1 MNIGML
7 LLEAGA
13 DPNARQSD
21 GNTPLHL
28 ACLKGDLDFV
38 ELLIQ
43 YGADINIQNTVA
55 GKTPLHLA
63 VEECNEELI
72 QLLASNGADIGIK
85 DHFGRIAT
93 EYAETK
99 ELRRAVDSGDKKV
112 YIKSVISDIEDKEN
126 KFPEQHLNSFT
137 SDYDSKIVQY
147 RMSQDL
153 EDNPEVNDIGDEDVI
168 RLQAIMMDKSGSKV
182 FAGGLETLREE
193 SSYLESTTGLH
204 EALEKLRANSMVR
217 QERPHSPQRVSNANE
232 LLDYEKIEKGKSPNN
247 HSIEHYLATNKKSKL
262 SEMPLKLDT
271 SSKLFLL
278 LDNKKKKS
286 KEQNM
291 NYTVEQPISN
301 SILYEPHN
309 EMEDFNKKTKATI
322 AVFKSHKNDIPS
334 FINERKHLKLNKSD
348 NRVVTSIY
356 KELMNQMPNLDNT
369 SLEGESE
376 YVDPISEEFERMLN
390 RAQNTAIPC
399 KKSFTQDMV
408 LESPAEHNMVTLTAF
423 PVETCGMQFL
433 HTEKSEGNK
442 SPSKKCVNVDLSN
455 WLEELQ
461 LNSVGSALGRC
472 GIRSK
477 RDLFALVEKKPYN
490 IAMQALKVKGIE
502 KRGYRDRI
510 LLAIEQRTENY
521 KTHLNEFLKENTEI
535 NLRKEKFTL
544 FGCYG
549 KMPRS
554 VPDFFHPTNFKLWF
568 GRQSLSTV
576 YPLFVKAGY
585 DNYEWT
591 LMQMSSE
598 HPLTEEI
605 LFKELNIIQPAQR
618 TRLLQRLREGKL
630 ALK

>member
-1 MNIGML
+1 MINIGML

-28 ACLKGDLDFV
+28 VCLKGNLDFV

-43 YGADINIQNTVA
+43 YGADINMQNTVA

-63 VEECNEELI
+63 VEEGNEELI
-72 QLLASNGADIGIK
+72 QILISNGVDAGIK
-85 DHFGRIAT
+85 DHFERTAI

-99 ELRRAVDSGDKKV
+99 ELRRVLDSSDKKV

-137 SDYDSKIVQY
+137 SDYDSKVMQY

-153 EDNPEVNDIGDEDVI
+153 EEFEDNEEVNDIGDEDVM
-168 RLQAIMMDKSGSKV
+168 RLQAIMLEKSASKV
-182 FAGGLETLREE
+182 FTGGLETLREE

-204 EALEKLRANSMVR
+204 EALEKLRASSMVR
-217 QERPHSPQRVSNANE
+217 QERVSNANE
-232 LLDYEKIEKGKSPNN
+232 LLDYEEIEKDKSPNN
-247 HSIEHYLATNKKSKL
+247 HSIEHHLATNKKNKL

-278 LDNKKKKS
+278 LDNKKEKS
-286 KEQNM
+286 KEHNM
-291 NYTVEQPISN
+291 NYTLEQPILN
-301 SILYEPHN
+301 SILCEPHN
-309 EMEDFNKKTKATI
+309 QIDDFNKKTKTTI

-376 YVDPISEEFERMLN
+376 YVDPMSEEFERMLN
-390 RAQNTAIPC
+390 KAQNTAIPC
-399 KKSFTQDMV
+399 KKSFEQDMV
-408 LESPAEHNMVTLTAF
+408 LESPVEHNMVTLTAF
-423 PVETCGMQFL
+423 PIETCGMQFL
-433 HTEKSEGNK
+433 HTEKSEGSK
-442 SPSKKCVNVDLSN
+442 SPSKKCVNTDLSN

-461 LNSVGSALGRC
+461 LKSLSNILARS
-472 GIRSK
+472 GIKSK
-477 RDLFALVEKKPYN
+477 RDLFAFVRGKSYN

-510 LLAIEQRTENY
+510 LLAIEQESEEY
-521 KTHLNEFLKENTEI
+521 KSHLNKFLKENTEV
-535 NLRKEKFTL
+535 NLRKEGFTV

-549 KMPRS
+549 KMPCLI
-554 VPDFFHPTNFKLWF
+554 PDFLHPINFKLWF
-568 GRQSLSTV
+568 GRQSLSTA
-576 YPLFVKAGY
+576 YSQFVKAGY

-598 HPLTEEI
+598 HPLTENI
-605 LFKELNIIQPAQR
+605 LFKELNIIQPMQR
-618 TRLLQRLREGKL
+618 TRLLQRLKEGKVSI
-630 ALK
+630 K